1 MNIRALPIGLP
12 PVTRE
17 LLGSYLHRL
26 ADANHVTITAIS
38 QLLGTGRRYRR
49 SDDDATTWTTHTV
62 SALAALTG
70 SPFIT
75 LTQALPAL
83 RPLAAVAPLGQH
95 SGGAPRVACRHCMT
109 SKGIHGLVIQRA
121 ANYERVCLRHQRW
134 LHGPEQH
141 PLHALPE
148 LCSANRRH
156 RRLLRRHDAPTLDA
170 AHTRAQQLTQDWFH
184 ADDQPDLQRRWIDR
198 LNHLCHDLA
207 ADPYRPSRHRVE
219 LATYPETVLLTA
231 VFATEQWTAHT
242 AEHGKAA
249 DRLTAPQSGVS
260 DAAGPVPLGKILRR
274 QRTNWNMTQRPSGE
288 LHQALFG

>member
-1 MNIRALPIGLP
+1 MNIRALPIGLA

-26 ADANHVTITAIS
+26 ADANHVTIASVS

-49 SDDDATTWTTHTV
+49 GDDDATTWTTHTV

-70 SPFIT
+70 YPPTT

-83 RPLAAVAPLGQH
+83 RPLAAVAPLGRPG
-95 SGGAPRVACRHCMT
+95 SGAPRVACRYCMA

-121 ANYERVCLRHQRW
+121 ASYEPVCLRHQRW

-156 RRLLRRHDAPTLDA
+156 RRLLRQHDAATLDT
-170 AHTRAQQLTQDWFH
+170 AHARAQQLTQNWFH
-184 ADDQPDLQRRWIDR
+184 ADDQHALQRRWTDR
-198 LNHLCHDLA
+198 LNQLCHDPA

-219 LATYPETVLLTA
+219 IATYHETVLLTT
-231 VFATEQWTAHT
+231 VFATEH
-242 AEHGKAA
+242 HAA
-249 DRLTAPQSGVS
+249 P
-260 DAAGPVPLGKILRR
+260 GPVLPRKVTGAPDSAGSGNASSSSSNLSNEGFKPLRR
-274 QRTNWNMTQRPSGE
+274 P
-288 LHQALFG
+288 